1 MVINSLPETLPY
13 LGVIYKI
20 VAVFVDLYEIT
31 LRSTKFY
38 PILSL
43 GVQFVLVAVSDFA
56 IRP

>member
-13 LGVIYKI
+13 LGVIYEI
-20 VAVFVDLYEIT
+20 VAVFVDLYEII
-31 LRSTKFY
+31 LRSTKFD